1 MKANTRATLRS
12 TDILAAREA
21 HFTRLGALF
30 DGRRLPDPFTL
41 SGIYGQA
48 DCDPYEEPE
57 RWVGQALEDL
67 AARAEVLLDPDVFRP
82 LVVEFGPYGVHFV
95 DRMFG
100 AEAFDLDGTC
110 NWQVRCLDTPVGTLK
125 PPNLDTDPTWRL
137 ARRMAVA
144 FVESGVTL
152 PLFGLPTIGSAL
164 NIAINLYGQEFLV
177 SMIEAPAAAQHD
189 LQVINQTLCAL
200 HRWYRERIPAEQLQ
214 PVIGAYRTQPTGYG
228 QICGCSTQLL
238 SSQMYRDYVAP
249 LDDALLRVYPHG
261 GMIHLCGHH
270 TQHISTWREMKS
282 LRAVQFHHPAAADL
296 AEYFEGLRDDQML
309 YVNTCEDAP
318 AEWVLAV
325 TGGERTVVV
334 IDPRKQEG
342 GEGTA

>member
-1 MKANTRATLRS
+1 MKASTKTTLSRPEL
-12 TDILAAREA
+12 LAAREA
-21 HFTRLGALF
+21 HFARLRALF
-30 DGRRLPDPFTL
+30 EGQTLPVPFTV
-41 SGIYGQA
+41 SGTYGRA
-48 DCDPYEEPE
+48 ECDPYEEPE
-57 RWVGQALEDL
+57 RWVEQALDDL
-67 AARAEVLLDPDVFRP
+67 AARADVLLDPGVFRP
-82 LVVEFGPYGVHFV
+82 LVIEFGPYGVHFV
-95 DRMFG
+95 DRMLG
-100 AEAFDLDGTC
+100 AEVFDLDGTP
-110 NWQVRCLDTPVGTLK
+110 NWQVRCLDTLVGTLK
-125 PPNLDTDPTWRL
+125 APSLEADPTWRL
-137 ARRMAVA
+137 ARRMAGS

-177 SMIEAPAAAQHD
+177 SMIEAPVAAQHD

-214 PVIGAYRTQPTGYG
+214 PVIGAYRTQPSGYG

-309 YVNTCEDAP
+309 YVNTCEEAP
-318 AEWVLAV
+318 AEWVLEI

-334 IDPRKQEG
+334 VDPRGQEG
-342 GEGTA
+342 EEGTA